1 MKERR
6 VNSIIICCLV
16 IALVILIPLTGVVA
30 DAAIKADVIPN
41 VGPNHDANDTISGS
55 TPDVAPDN
63 TPDDVPVKNPT
74 MEDVKYFVGKTLS
87 FERGMEMIFY
97 VDADLL
103 NGFTNIKMEFAKS
116 VFGEDGTIIS
126 EDVVEITD
134 YTLSNISG
142 KNVLRFVYNGIFAKE
157 MSVAINANLYEGNNC
172 LESTTYSVTQYAQK
186 MLANNT
192 IASEMKT
199 FLVDL
204 LNYGSAAQVYF
215 DYNTENLANADLTDE
230 QKAYATTEI
239 GQVESKAEKV
249 ESAEDEV
256 RIKGISLSLV
266 NTIDVYVRFDLYNRT
281 TADVYATIDYVD
293 IHGENKTMTIDGN
306 DFESLVGLENRYY
319 IVFSEYGAS
328 QMSDMFTVKFFDKAT
343 DEAIGDTTTYSID
356 SYIART
362 LEKANNQALVDILEA
377 MIKYGNSAE
386 IYFE

>member
-63 TPDDVPVKNPT
+63 TPDDVPDKNPT

-103 NGFTNIKMEFAKS
+103 NGFTNIKMEFAKP
-116 VFGEDGTIIS
+116 VFGEDGAIIR

-134 YTLSNISG
+134 YTLSNING
-142 KNVLRFVYNGIFAKE
+142 KNVMRFVYNGIFAKE
-157 MSVAINANLYEGNNC
+157 MSVAIDANLYEGSNC
-172 LESTTYSVTQYAQK
+172 LATTTFSVAQYAHK
-186 MLANNT
+186 MLSNSSAK
-192 IASEMKT
+192 SELKT

-215 DYNTENLANADLTDE
+215 DYNTENLANAGLTDE
-230 QKAYATTEI
+230 QKAYATADVDS
-239 GQVESKAEKV
+239 VESKAEKV

-256 RIKGISLSLV
+256 RVQGVSLSLV
-266 NTIDVYVRFDLYNRT
+266 NTIDAYIRFDLYNRT
-281 TADVYATIDYVD
+281 TADVYATIDYID

-306 DFESLVGLENRYY
+306 DFEPLVGLENRYH
-319 IVFSEYGAS
+319 IVFSEYGAT
-328 QMSDMFTVKFFDKAT
+328 QMGDAFTVKFYDKAT
-343 DEAIGDTTTYSID
+343 DEAIGDTFTYSIE
-356 SYIART
+356 SYLARA
-362 LEKANNQALVDILEA
+362 LEKVNNQAFVDLIEA

-386 IYFE
+386 IYFG

>member
-74 MEDVKYFVGKTLS
+74 IEDVKYFVGKTLS
-87 FERGMEMIFY
+87 FERGLEMIFY

-116 VFGEDGTIIS
+116 VFGEDGAIIS

-142 KNVLRFVYNGIFAKE
+142 KNVMRFVYNGIFAKE
-157 MSVAINANLYEGNNC
+157 MSVAIDANLYEGSNC
-172 LESTTYSVTQYAQK
+172 LATTTFSVAQYAHK
-186 MLANNT
+186 MLANDT

-230 QKAYATTEI
+230 QKAYATADVAS
-239 GQVESKAEKV
+239 VESIKEKV

-256 RIKGISLSLV
+256 RVQGASLSLV
-266 NTIDVYVRFDLYNRT
+266 NTIDVNVRFDLYNRT
-281 TADVYATIDYVD
+281 TADVYATIDYID
-293 IHGENKTMTIDGN
+293 IKGAHQTIVVDGN
-306 DFESLVGLENRYY
+306 DFNSLVGLENKYY
-319 IVFSEYGAS
+319 IVFSEYGAT
-328 QMSDMFTVKFFDKAT
+328 QMGDAFTVKFYDKAT
-343 DEAIGDTTTYSID
+343 DEAIGDTYTYSIE
-356 SYIART
+356 SYLARA
-362 LEKANNQALVDILEA
+362 LEKANNQALVDLIEA

>member
-30 DAAIKADVIPN
+30 DAAIKADVVPN

-74 MEDVKYFVGKTLS
+74 IEDVKYFVGKTLS

-116 VFGEDGTIIS
+116 IFGEDGAIIS

-157 MSVAINANLYEGNNC
+157 MSVAIDANLYEGSNC
-172 LESTTYSVTQYAQK
+172 LATTTFSVVQYAHK
-186 MLANNT
+186 MLSNSSAK
-192 IASEMKT
+192 SELKT

-215 DYNTENLANADLTDE
+215 DYNTENLANAGLTDE
-230 QKAYATTEI
+230 QKAYATADVAS
-239 GQVESKAEKV
+239 VESIKEKI

-256 RIKGISLSLV
+256 RVQGVSLSLV
-266 NTIDVYVRFDLYNRT
+266 NTIDAHIRFDLYNRT
-281 TADVYATIDYVD
+281 TADVYATIDYID

-306 DFESLVGLENRYY
+306 DFESLVGLENKYF
-319 IVFSEYGAS
+319 IVFSEYGVT
-328 QMSDMFTVKFFDKAT
+328 QMGDAFTVKFYDKAT
-343 DEAIGDTTTYSID
+343 DEAIGDTFTYSIE
-356 SYIART
+356 SYLARA